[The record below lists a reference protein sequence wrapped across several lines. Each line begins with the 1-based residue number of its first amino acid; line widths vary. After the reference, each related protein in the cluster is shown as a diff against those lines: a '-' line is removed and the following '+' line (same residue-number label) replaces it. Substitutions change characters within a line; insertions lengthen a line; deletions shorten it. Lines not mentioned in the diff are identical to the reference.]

1 MRIRTVSGRP
11 GAIDTQQPPQLIGID
26 IGGTGI
32 KLGRFSRKGDCQA
45 SFTVATPRPATPG
58 AITTTLV
65 ESINQLDPHHQA
77 GCIGIGL
84 PGPTDMAGRI
94 ARVAINLAGWDDVP
108 LADWLETQQDRP
120 VTLANDAN
128 CAALGEAWLGAGQ
141 GVRDLLLLSLG
152 TGVGG
157 AVIMDGALFTG
168 RLGVAVE
175 PGLTILDPAGPPC
188 NSGNKGSLE
197 QHCSIAAL
205 RRRSGLDPH
214 ELATAAA
221 AGDAAALAHWDTYGR
236 HLGMGI
242 ASLAYLFTPEL
253 VLLGGGISA
262 ALPHFRSALEQEI
275 RQRLLPPFR
284 EGMRILPCTLGND
297 AGRIGAA
304 RLAMDRLCRS

>member
-1 MRIRTVSGRP
+1 MGPI
-11 GAIDTQQPPQLIGID
+11 ATQQLIGID
-26 IGGTGI
+26 VGGTGI
-32 KLGRFSRKGDCQA
+32 KLGRFSRQGECQA
-45 SFTVATPRPATPG
+45 SVTVATPQPATPG
-58 AITTTLV
+58 AVTTQLL
-65 ESINQLDPHHQA
+65 ESIRNLDPHHEA

-84 PGPTDMAGRI
+84 PGPTDVAGRT
-94 ARVAINLAGWDDVP
+94 ARVAINLAGWQDVP
-108 LADWLETQQDRP
+108 LADWLEAQQDRP

-128 CAALGEAWLGAGQ
+128 CAALGELWLGAGR
-141 GVRDLLLLSLG
+141 GVQDLLLLSLG

-157 AVIMDGALFTG
+157 AVIMAGDLFTG

-205 RRRSGLDPH
+205 RRASGLDPQ
-214 ELATAAA
+214 ELAAAAA
-221 AGDAAALAHWDTYGR
+221 AGDATAQAHWDTYGR

-262 ALPHFRSALEQEI
+262 ALPHFRPALEQEVQ
-275 RQRLLPPFR
+275 QRLLPPFR
-284 EGMRILPCTLGND
+284 EGMRVLPCTLGNA
-297 AGRIGAA
+297 AGRMGAA
-304 RLAMDRLCRS
+304 RLALDRLCKP